1 MAMLAGMV
9 RGTPGWQKG
18 RSYETDTERD
28 LEKAFDEDFPAH
40 SIADDMS
47 IADFHLGQA
56 VSFLCRAA
64 NLADRW
70 NRAKEIDELIERLE
84 DLRCD
89 VSIRKEKML
98 K

>member
-18 RSYETDTERD
+18 RNYETDTESD